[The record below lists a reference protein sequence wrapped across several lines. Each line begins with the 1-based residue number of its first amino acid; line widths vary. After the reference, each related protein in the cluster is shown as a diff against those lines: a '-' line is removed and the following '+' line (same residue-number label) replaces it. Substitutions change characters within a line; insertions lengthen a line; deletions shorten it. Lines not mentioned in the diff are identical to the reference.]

1 MGAAKKGA
9 LGATKVKT
17 NFADLE
23 TQANMADQQK
33 VPEKIFTEEEQAET
47 INSVR
52 LAYQDL
58 SLKAQKQEEKMKHI
72 DPAKAKQMERLGMGF
87 NVRGNV
93 SHSVLTDMKTIAQEP
108 TPSAKFNTS
117 STAKVFEK
125 EPKMDYFDDYST
137 SMYSSPSSSSLKSG
151 SVDPDLVMMG
161 FETIEP
167 IESRHSNVTS
177 MFSSSSTSSSISPNR
192 NMNNNN
198 NNNNNYRNSS
208 SGGFGS
214 SSGDGRSRNN
224 KSSMDKQSY
233 NTYENTDAQKK
244 FGGAKAISSD
254 QFFGEETSS
263 FERSANLAKFQG
275 SNSISSA
282 EYFGDKS
289 SSSSRGGMCSLCV
302 FVCYYITHIHSFLL
316 SFGFNFGITPLN
328 RQCLDYINIDLF
340 YINRCSNLHV
350 CSVFFL
356 LLRPFQ
362 ALICIIVLQI

>member
-23 TQANMADQQK
+23 TQANLADQQK

-108 TPSAKFNTS
+108 TPAAKFNT
-117 STAKVFEK
+117 TNAKVFEK

-137 SMYSSPSSSSLKSG
+137 SMYTSPSSSSLKSANI
-151 SVDPDLVMMG
+151 DADLVMMG

-192 NMNNNN
+192 NLNNNN

-208 SGGFGS
+208 SSGGGGGGSGFG
-214 SSGDGRSRNN
+214 SGDGRNRNN
-224 KSSMDKQSY
+224 KTSIEKPSY

-289 SSSSRGGMCSLCV
+289 SSSSSRGL
-302 FVCYYITHIHSFLL
+302 FL
-316 SFGFNFGITPLN
+316 
-328 RQCLDYINIDLF
+328 
-340 YINRCSNLHV
+340 
-350 CSVFFL
+350 
-356 LLRPFQ
+356 
-362 ALICIIVLQI
+362 

>member
-1 MGAAKKGA
+1 MFVCYFATQLGAAKKGA

-23 TQANMADQQK
+23 TQANLADQQK

-108 TPSAKFNTS
+108 TPAAKFNTS
-117 STAKVFEK
+117 SSTSKVFEK

-137 SMYSSPSSSSLKSG
+137 SMYSSPSSSSSLKSAN
-151 SVDPDLVMMG
+151 VDADLVMMG

-177 MFSSSSTSSSISPNR
+177 MFNSSPNR
-192 NMNNNN
+192 NTNNNN

-214 SSGDGRSRNN
+214 SGSDGRSRNN
-224 KSSMDKQSY
+224 KSSIEKPSY

-289 SSSSRGGMCSLCV
+289 NSSSRGMCDTL
-302 FVCYYITHIHSFLL
+302 
-316 SFGFNFGITPLN
+316 
-328 RQCLDYINIDLF
+328 
-340 YINRCSNLHV
+340 
-350 CSVFFL
+350 
-356 LLRPFQ
+356 
-362 ALICIIVLQI
+362 